1 MRRVEC
7 ITPMCKNFTAFKALE
22 LVQESIRAA
31 ILPKLQIRALE
42 VLLVVKP
49 NASVKKL
56 ETCPASH
63 QSLMYDKVLL
73 NLANSCRG
81 AGLCLIRV

>member
-7 ITPMCKNFTAFKALE
+7 ITPMCKNFTAFKE
-22 LVQESIRAA
+22 LVQESIRTA
-31 ILPKLQIRALE
+31 ILSKLQIRALE
-42 VLLVVKP
+42 VLFVVKP

-63 QSLMYDKVLL
+63 QSLMADKVLV
-73 NLANSCRG
+73 NLAKSCRG